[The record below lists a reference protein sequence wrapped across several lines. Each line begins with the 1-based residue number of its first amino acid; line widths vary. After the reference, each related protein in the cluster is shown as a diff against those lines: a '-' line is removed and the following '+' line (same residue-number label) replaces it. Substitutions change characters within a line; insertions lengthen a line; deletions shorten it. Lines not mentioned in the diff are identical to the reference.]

1 MKKILLKKVLLFA
14 ALLGLSS
21 FFLTGCKKDGLVTK
35 SKSTDS
41 TVTTLATGS
50 SYYYVTPDNSGNL
63 YALGYGGT
71 TIYKYNGNSGKTAF
85 YTLPVTTSGDSTV
98 VNKLECL
105 TSDSLGNIYTVSVN
119 NAGVA
124 NVLKITQSGSAS
136 TIFSSINANNG
147 HQIQSIASNNGNFY
161 FSDNTGIYKIAPG
174 SSPELL
180 VQSTSADFAV
190 DKNGN
195 VLYFTYAQ
203 SNNNGEISLNQI
215 TPQGGQSVLVPNLYN
230 TGNSGGFGTDI
241 VTDKFGNIY
250 AYITT
255 NPFALL
261 KINTALKITTVMT
274 GTLGNVDGPFG
285 VAEIGG
291 TSDMVAD
298 PTGNIYF
305 SQINNDGSESYLRK
319 ITF

>member
-1 MKKILLKKVLLFA
+1 MKKILLKKILSFAGLLM
-14 ALLGLSS
+14 LSS
-21 FFLTGCKKDGLVTK
+21 SFLTGCKKDGLLVK

-50 SYYYVTPDNSGNL
+50 AYYYITPDNNGNL

-85 YTLPVTTSGDSTV
+85 YTLPEIASGDSTV

-119 NAGVA
+119 NSGVA
-124 NVLKITQSGSAS
+124 NVLKITQAGSAS
-136 TIFSSINANNG
+136 TIFSNIDANNG
-147 HQIQSIASNNGNFY
+147 HQIQYIVSNNGNFY
-161 FSDNTGIYKIAPG
+161 FSDSNGIFKIAPEG
-174 SSPELL
+174 SPEFL
-180 VQSTSADFAV
+180 VSSISADFAV

-195 VLYFTYAQ
+195 VLYVTYT
-203 SNNNGEISLNQI
+203 SLNNIGEVNLNQVSA
-215 TPQGGQSVLVPNLYN
+215 QGVKSALVPDLYN
-230 TGNSGGFGTDI
+230 TGTNAGFGTDI

-250 AYITT
+250 AYVTT
-255 NPFALL
+255 NPFVLL
-261 KINTALKITTVMT
+261 KINTAAKVSTVMI
-274 GTLGNVDGPFG
+274 GTIGNVDGTFKT
-285 VAEIGG
+285 AEIGG
-291 TSDMVAD
+291 AYNMVAD

-305 SQINNDGSESYLRK
+305 SQGNNDFSESYLRK